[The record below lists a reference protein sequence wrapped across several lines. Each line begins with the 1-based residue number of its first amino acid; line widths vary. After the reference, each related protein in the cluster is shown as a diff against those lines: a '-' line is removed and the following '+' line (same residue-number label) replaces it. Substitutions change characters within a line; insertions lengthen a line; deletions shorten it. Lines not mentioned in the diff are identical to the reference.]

1 MRTCPLAI
9 AFMMVICG
17 CNPESRTQ
25 VRFTTWSG
33 IMLADGAARHPGPS
47 GPGDRL
53 DFDGDLD
60 LDKLTIPFGVDA
72 DIWIGSNNLG
82 IYVSSLSLS
91 GKRTFGSNKTFGGQI
106 FIAGEPVRSNFDL
119 TLIRLGWAAGLR
131 NTRGDHITFETNF
144 EFINFDLD
152 LRSSSAQV
160 SFDGKVPAFLVGVV
174 GSFHLT
180 EKTGLRLTARGL
192 SLAGL
197 FGFDSDFYEVQGK
210 FQDYHVEFTWDPY
223 PWLDIRTG
231 LRAFA
236 MEIKN
241 ADGDLLKVSSIGPAV
256 ALEMRF

>member
-17 CNPESRTQ
+17 CNPESRVQT
-25 VRFTTWSG
+25 RLATWSG
-33 IMLADGAARHPGPS
+33 IMLADGAARHVVSANPGN
-47 GPGDRL
+47 RL
-53 DFDGDLD
+53 DFDRDLD
-60 LDKLTIPFGVDA
+60 LDKVTIPFGVDA

-91 GKRTFGSNKTFGGQI
+91 GNEIGSGKTFGDQT
-106 FIAGEPVRSNFDL
+106 FIAGEWVRSDFDL

-131 NTRGDHITFETNF
+131 SARGDYITFETNF
-144 EFINFDLD
+144 EFIDFDLD

-160 SFDGKVPAFLVGVV
+160 SFDGKVPAFLVGMV

-192 SLAGL
+192 SLSGL

-210 FQDYHVEFTWDPY
+210 FQDYLVEYAWSPH
-223 PWLDIRTG
+223 PWMDLRAG
-231 LRAFA
+231 LRSFD
-236 MEIKN
+236 MEVSN
-241 ADGDLLKVSSIGPAV
+241 AIGDLMDISLFGLVGG
-256 ALEMRF
+256 LEVRF